1 MYDKVSEESELA
13 AEEGFTVEDVSP
25 TESSEYYYNDNGDDI
40 DQEKEV
46 TTKKPVS
53 SLRSRT
59 RPNIRKS
66 ASQAYK
72 ERLRKRVEKEKVK
85 LQLAELASKKFSSR
99 THAKKYNEPEEE
111 TGTEAPRFKSR
122 SRSIARAR
130 SFETDEV
137 FTEAENEEE
146 AQARSLSGFGSRSSR
161 PVRQRPSFRRNR
173 FSQSR
178 ESNSG
183 FKPRTSSF
191 SSRNRFKSRFEK
203 AESEEITRAPQT
215 TKKSVS
221 TRKKSSGLFD
231 SGEKENKN
239 PVVIKKF
246 NKFERPDYRK
256 TLLKK
261 LFDKRPDIKQRIEER
276 KEKDKKA
283 KEAAEAQEESNDK
296 HVIDED
302 EDLAFPDDHESA
314 PSALVP
320 SIVDD
325 ENILQNIDNEE
336 IRLERLL
343 TTLEVSTL
351 YPKELSENY
360 LEIAT
365 IRSPYTFNIEDNEK
379 STRFITITKSV
390 TRSLDISPSHSFTAP
405 PPASSVSSIRPS
417 SVSKPLFDTNSIPA
431 PENILAST
439 ALPRDTE
446 PLIQGSSDI
455 EYLAPLTLTSSLHQ
469 ATPPLKTVTETLST
483 VETMTK
489 KSILPVIFGPEESSL
504 FTLTQTYSVTRIVTA
519 VKTIPPMELYEFNP
533 QQNFADFDALF
544 EEAGSERRESLLPG
558 ELEFSDQDDFGLEG
572 PSVVKVA
579 PPTDFVKDL
588 DLIGSKFDFV
598 EQMEKHNNPAL
609 TQLKGTQPNIESSFG
624 SPNTRLDGGLFNS
637 PTQTQATPS
646 LPDQGLAALGITPEQ
661 LLYLQLLQN
670 PLAALG
676 IGGAFQQ
683 PQVIT
688 ETSPV
693 YKTEPVIETSV
704 IKVTFGAK
712 EIFTTITETHGVT
725 TKTDYITATKTVN
738 GGGLGGITAALGGLS
753 QLGSLGGQ
761 PEQAPGFGGLGL
773 GGLVPSYTVVSSPVT
788 RDTVVTETHTEEFKI
803 NFRNQELYT
812 TITSTSLVTT
822 QITSFIT
829 KTERVLPTANP
840 LAGLL
845 G

>member
-1 MYDKVSEESELA
+1 M
-13 AEEGFTVEDVSP
+13 
-25 TESSEYYYNDNGDDI
+25 
-40 DQEKEV
+40 
-46 TTKKPVS
+46 
-53 SLRSRT
+53 
-59 RPNIRKS
+59 
-66 ASQAYK
+66 
-72 ERLRKRVEKEKVK
+72 
-85 LQLAELASKKFSSR
+85 
-99 THAKKYNEPEEE
+99 
-111 TGTEAPRFKSR
+111 
-122 SRSIARAR
+122 
-130 SFETDEV
+130 
-137 FTEAENEEE
+137 
-146 AQARSLSGFGSRSSR
+146 
-161 PVRQRPSFRRNR
+161 
-173 FSQSR
+173 
-178 ESNSG
+178 
-183 FKPRTSSF
+183 
-191 SSRNRFKSRFEK
+191 
-203 AESEEITRAPQT
+203 
-215 TKKSVS
+215 
-221 TRKKSSGLFD
+221 
-231 SGEKENKN
+231 
-239 PVVIKKF
+239 
-246 NKFERPDYRK
+246 
-256 TLLKK
+256 
-261 LFDKRPDIKQRIEER
+261 
-276 KEKDKKA
+276 
-283 KEAAEAQEESNDK
+283 
-296 HVIDED
+296 
-302 EDLAFPDDHESA
+302 
-314 PSALVP
+314 
-320 SIVDD
+320 
-325 ENILQNIDNEE
+325 
-336 IRLERLL
+336 
-343 TTLEVSTL
+343 

-609 TQLKGTQPNIESSFG
+609 TQLKGTQPDIESSLVPSSG
-624 SPNTRLDGGLFNS
+624 I
-637 PTQTQATPS
+637 TPEV
-646 LPDQGLAALGITPEQ
+646 TPEQ
-661 LLYLQLLQN
+661 LLYLKFLSN

-676 IGGAFQQ
+676 IGGLGAQVIFLYIICTSKDTFTSALIIILFF
-683 PQVIT
+683 QVIT
-688 ETSPV
+688 ESSPV
-693 YKTEPVIETSV
+693 YITEPLVDTTV
-704 IKVTFGAK
+704 LKVFFGAR
-712 EIFTTITETHGVT
+712 ETYTTLVNTNGMTTRTDFVIT
-725 TKTDYITATKTVN
+725 TKTIN
-738 GGGLGGITAALGGLS
+738 NNNRGLGAANLPAL
-753 QLGSLGGQ
+753 
-761 PEQAPGFGGLGL
+761 AAMM
-773 GGLVPSYTVVSSPVT
+773 PSYTILTSPVT

-803 NFRNQELYT
+803 TFRNQETFT
-812 TITSTSLVTT
+812 TITSTNLKST
-822 QITSFIT
+822 QVTSFIT
-829 KTERVLPTANP
+829 KTQTINP